1 MDVRSEYLKS
11 KIAGASQ
18 DELLIMLLEG
28 AERFIRIAQNELEK
42 KNWEGVHNNIVKA
55 QNIYYELFSVLD
67 PNAGDFVQYLHGL
80 YYFMCDNLLEA
91 DIKKDSAIL
100 SNCMQV
106 AEKLT
111 VMWREVVDKYR
122 GELAGSNA
130 SLKEIK
136 SIDLKG

>member
-67 PNAGDFVQYLHGL
+67 PNAGDYVQYLQGL

-100 SNCMQV
+100 GNCLKV
-106 AEKLT
+106 AGQLT
-111 VMWREVVDKYR
+111 AMWREVVDKYR